1 MKYVDFMGS
10 LHKSTSRD
18 YLARVNDKA
27 FPKAKAAVIAKKFD
41 FDYWDG
47 DRRICYGGYKYIPG
61 RWTDVAKKLIEFYSL
76 NSNSKVLDIGCG
88 KGFLIFEM
96 IKLIPNLKIYGL
108 DISKYAISN
117 SKKEIS
123 DKLILGNANNLPFED
138 NFFDLVISIN
148 TLHCLNCMDLEKS
161 LIEMQR
167 VSKQYK
173 YLCVESFRNEEEKA
187 NLLYW
192 QVTCEAFHDPDSW
205 KWWFQKTGYNGDY
218 SFIYF
223 E

>member
-1 MKYVDFMGS
+1 MSLGNLKKYITS
-10 LHKSTSRD
+10 LHQSTNRK
-18 YLARVNDKA
+18 YLDRMIDEKVSCM
-27 FPKAKAAVIAKKFD
+27 IEAKKYSFN
-41 FDYWDG
+41 YWDG
-47 DRRICYGGYKYIPG
+47 ERRFGYGGYKYIPG
-61 RWTDVAKKLIEFYSL
+61 RWKPMAEKLIKDYGL
-76 NSNSKVLDIGCG
+76 NNGSKILDVGCG
-88 KGFLIFEM
+88 KGFLLYEM
-96 IKLIPNLKIYGL
+96 IKLKPSLEVYGL
-108 DISKYAISN
+108 DISDYAISN

-123 DKLILGNANNLPFED
+123 HNLIKGNANSLPYESSY
-138 NFFDLVISIN
+138 FDLVISIN
-148 TLHCLNCMDLEKS
+148 TLHCLKCIDLEKS

-167 VSKQYK
+167 VGKKNK

-205 KWWFQKTGYNGDY
+205 KWWFDKTGYDGDY